1 MGMGTVLTRRAIALT
16 FALIVVVLLT
26 VLIIGATGYDA
37 TIWKAIINEQVRA
50 YQATLVQKQ
59 ATAAQV
65 QQLVAQYRNKLIHL
79 YGLDK
84 PWYVRM
90 EPLLINTLTFN
101 LGLSNSHDVADVAG
115 VPYPV
120 PVGTAIMLC
129 LPRTIIMIT
138 IAQLICAVVALYIGP
153 YIAYK
158 RGTLFD
164 RAIVSY
170 AALTNAIPVWW
181 LGMIFIYFFGFIMGW
196 FPTDYRAVVYYINHF
211 MDDPVTSTQYILWY
225 ASLPIITIVIAFLGS
240 WLYSVR
246 AMVLRVVRED
256 YINAARAKGLP
267 ESVVVSKHVLRAAS
281 PPVVTSVILSLAGS
295 LGGYIITESIFD
307 WPGMGT
313 LYWVAITS
321 ADVPTILGLTYM
333 FTLIYI
339 LARFTLEILYIYLD
353 PRVRYS

>member
-26 VLIIGATGYDA
+26 VVIIGATGYDT
-37 TIWKAIINEQVRA
+37 TIWNAIINQQVRA
-50 YQATLVQKQ
+50 YQMALIQKQ
-59 ATAAQV
+59 TTAAKV
-65 QQLVAQYRNKLIHL
+65 RQLVEQYKAQLIKI

-90 EPLLINTLTFN
+90 KPLLINTLAFN
-101 LGLSNSHDVADVAG
+101 LGLSNSRDVADVAG

-120 PVGTAIMLC
+120 SVSEAIMYC

-138 IAQLICAVVALYIGP
+138 VAQLICAALALYVGP

-181 LGMIFIYFFGFIMGW
+181 LGMIFIYFFGFILGW
-196 FPTDYRAVVYYINHF
+196 VPTDYRAVVYYINHF
-211 MDDPVTSTQYILWY
+211 WQDPMTNLRYILWY
-225 ASLPIITIVIAFLGS
+225 ASLPIITITIAFLGP
-240 WLYSVR
+240 WFYSIR

-256 YINAARAKGLP
+256 YINVARAKGLP
-267 ESVVVSKHVLRAAS
+267 ENIIVSKHVLRAAS
-281 PPVVTSVILSLAGS
+281 PPVVTSVLLSLAGS

-321 ADVPTILGLTYM
+321 SDVPTILGLTYI

-339 LARFTLEILYIYLD
+339 LARFTLEVLYIYLD